1 MTSIFKHLYLTFNK
15 LWRQKYTLTVKDRAN
30 YLNKIEISAPNSN
43 NAICIH
49 FLKNYPIKKK
59 RIDLV
64 TQIISIF
71 FLNSSCNLRIS
82 LLTLV

>member
-59 RIDLV
+59 KNRFGNSDY
-64 TQIISIF
+64 QY
-71 FLNSSCNLRIS
+71 FLSKFKLQSQN
-82 LLTLV
+82 